1 MRVAVIGL
9 GNVGRFAVEAVQAAE
24 DMELAGIVRRQS
36 SAPKQNIDT
45 LVVTDIRDLGP
56 VDVALLCTPS
66 RTVPPLTKEILGLG
80 INTVDCYDIHGE
92 LVNLRRELATVAK
105 ENNAV
110 AVLAAGWDPGTD
122 SVIRALLEAMAPKG
136 ITYTNFG
143 PGMSMG
149 HTTAVKAL
157 PGVKDALS
165 MTIPIGTGLHR
176 RIVYVVLE
184 EGAQFSEVERTIKED
199 PYFVHDETHVRQV
212 PDVQQL
218 MDVGHGVTIERKGVS
233 GATHNQLFQWDMRI
247 NNPALT
253 AQIMVAAARAAVRQQ
268 PGAYTLIEIPLVD
281 LLPGDRETWVKRLV

>member
-184 EGAQFSEVERTIKED
+184 EGAQFSAVERTIKED